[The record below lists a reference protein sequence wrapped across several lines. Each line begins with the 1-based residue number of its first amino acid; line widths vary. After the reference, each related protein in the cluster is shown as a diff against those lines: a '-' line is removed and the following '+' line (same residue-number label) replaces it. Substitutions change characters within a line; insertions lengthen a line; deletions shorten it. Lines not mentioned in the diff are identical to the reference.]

1 MRKQSNIKKI
11 VILTQ
16 VQGIDG
22 WVVEVDGKPFIVERT
37 EDMLTETLK
46 MIKSKYAEV

>member
-1 MRKQSNIKKI
+1 MRKESDIKKI
-11 VILTQ
+11 VILTR

-22 WVVEVDGKPFIVERT
+22 WVVEVDGIPFIVERT
-37 EDMLTETLK
+37 EDMLTKTLK